1 MPKEVSG
8 RSEATET
15 GSVTG
20 RVAGALRRF
29 QEEPLMRSMRWSPFR
44 RQRSF
49 VAIVL
54 GATLLLLG
62 LVACE
67 KVKGAAN
74 QKQTPAGPPPAVIVT
89 PVLQK
94 TVPIFLEFV
103 ARTDAVETVE
113 VRARVQAY
121 LREQHFREGTLVQ
134 KDELLFTLDRRQY
147 EAELRQA
154 RGQLAKANA
163 ELVFAQDKANVET
176 AKANLG
182 VSIANLAKADNDANR
197 LKPLAEKQAV
207 PRQDYDTALTSQ
219 QAARADVESRRAQLA
234 TAEVNQKAAIEKG
247 HGNVEQAEGDVALAE
262 LNLSY
267 CTIRAPI
274 AGLIGERK
282 VAPGNLVGRGE
293 ATLLDTVSSVDPIR
307 VYLAVSEADYL
318 NFMTLRKGP
327 AKGIGEGLDLTLA
340 NGSVFPHKGRI
351 IIADRAVDEK
361 TGTLS
366 LIAEFPNPDGL
377 LRPNQ
382 FGRVRMAGRTVEN
395 ALLVPQRAVTELQD
409 AKAVYVVGPDSK
421 VAMRTVD
428 VGEPYENFFIV
439 MGGVKAGDRVITE
452 GVVKVRPGMLVQPTD
467 APASAPPAAKP

>member
-1 MPKEVSG
+1 MC
-8 RSEATET
+8 
-15 GSVTG
+15 
-20 RVAGALRRF
+20 
-29 QEEPLMRSMRWSPFR
+29 SMRWSALR
-44 RQRSF
+44 RQSSF
-49 VAIVL
+49 VASVF

-74 QKQTPAGPPPAVIVT
+74 QKQTPTGPPPAVIVT

-134 KDELLFTLDRRQY
+134 KDELLFTLDKRQY

-154 RGQLAKANA
+154 RGQLAKAKA

-176 AKANLG
+176 AKANVG
-182 VSIANLAKADNDANR
+182 IAKANLAKADNDVNR

-207 PRQDYDTALTSQ
+207 PKQDYDTALTSQ
-219 QAARADVESRRAQLA
+219 QAARADVESRTAQLA
-234 TAEVNQKAAIEKG
+234 TAEVNQRAAIEKG
-247 HGNVEQAEGDVALAE
+247 HGSVEQAEGDVALAE

-293 ATLLDTVSSVDPIR
+293 ATLLDTLSSVDPIR

-327 AKGIGEGLDLTLA
+327 TKGIGEGLDLTLA

-351 IIADRAVDEK
+351 VIADRAVDEK

-382 FGRVRMAGRTVEN
+382 FGRVRMAGRTIEN

-409 AKAVYVVGPDSK
+409 AKAVYVVGPDNK

-428 VGEPYENFFIV
+428 VGEPYESFFIV

-452 GVVKVRPGMLVQPTD
+452 GVVKARPGMLVQATE
-467 APASAPPAAKP
+467 APAVPQNAAKP